1 MLGLRKEIH
10 RHPFRRRAA
19 VADHQ
24 DLGGTGEHVDADL
37 AEHLTLRLG
46 DIDVARTH
54 DLIDPRQRC
63 RAVCESGDGVR
74 AADRYDAVHPGELG
88 RREDQRIRVRAHHD
102 EAAHTGDLG
111 GNRVH
116 KHGRRIRRLTAR
128 HIQAHTLERRDPLA
142 QTGSVA
148 LGVLPGRLRLL
159 FVKGADALMRGLQ
172 RFQLL
177 PGHAAG
183 SLAPLFLRNL
193 ELREGASAYAVKT
206 LRILEHRGVAAGA
219 HFGDDLAHRSL
230 DPAVLRRLIAREGLE
245 RGIEAGGPGRKP
257 AQLHFPAA
265 LANASMSGCSAA
277 RLVLS
282 AAWLTMRRAETGVI
296 SSTGTRSFALRVC
309 PVETRST
316 MASASPTSGASSI
329 DPYSRIRST

>member
-19 VADHQ
+19 VTDHQ
-24 DLGGTGEHVDADL
+24 DLGGAGEHVDPDL
-37 AEHLTLRLG
+37 AEHLTLCLG
-46 DIDVARTH
+46 DIDVARTD
-54 DLIDPRQRC
+54 DLIDPRQRR
-63 RAVCESGDGVR
+63 RAVCEGGGGVR
-74 AADRYDAVHPGELG
+74 AADGYDAVHARELG
-88 RREDQRIRVRAHHD
+88 RREDQRIRVRGHHD

-116 KHGRRIRRLTAR
+116 NHGRRVRRLPAR
-128 HIQAHTLERRDPLA
+128 HIHGHTPEPRDALA
-142 QTGSVA
+142 ETGSVGRG
-148 LGVLPGRLRLL
+148 LLPGRLRLL
-159 FVKGADALMRGLQ
+159 FMEGADALMRGLQ
-172 RFQLL
+172 CFPLF
-177 PGHAAG
+177 PGHPAG
-183 SLAPLFLRNL
+183 STAPLFLGNF
-193 ELREGASAYAVKT
+193 ELAERASAYAVET
-206 LRILEHRGVAAGA
+206 MRILEHRGVAAGA
-219 HFGDDLAHRSL
+219 HFGDDRAHRCL
-230 DPAVLRRLIAREGLE
+230 YAAVLRDLVARERRE

-282 AAWLTMRRAETGVI
+282 AAWLTIRRAETGVI
-296 SSTGTRSFALRVC
+296 SSTGTKSFALRVF
-309 PVETRST
+309 PVDTRST